1 MENKRHANALPL
13 SLLQATKQFMFF
25 KGLMKIQLKEYVL
38 RYPGQWIPV
47 SFSFLWMG
55 VCLIVES
62 RHALKLYYTGYP
74 SRDDG
79 CTRSLTEK
87 GRNTNHTQWHQQ
99 GPSETKGKG
108 LT

>member
-1 MENKRHANALPL
+1 MPPFDLVLYNQASSIYVSEIPFFWLHHVNCPYSEGMLWGNKRHSNALPL
-13 SLLQATKQFMFF
+13 SLLQATKQSMFF

-62 RHALKLYYTGYP
+62 RHTLELYYMG
-74 SRDDG
+74 
-79 CTRSLTEK
+79 
-87 GRNTNHTQWHQQ
+87 
-99 GPSETKGKG
+99 
-108 LT
+108 